1 MSTIQE
7 IHALEQSI
15 YDIVQD
21 YIDGDYNE
29 DDVLAIDRRHG
40 EITLTADIR
49 ETIKTRKGTEV
60 YPLKELVR
68 AGEHFSLEPDGGKI
82 SEVANSWLFL
92 E

>member
-1 MSTIQE
+1 MSVIQD

-21 YIDGDYNE
+21 YIDGNYNE
-29 DDVLAIDRRHG
+29 DDVLAIGRRHS
-40 EITLTADIR
+40 EIFLTADTR
-49 ETIKTRKGTEV
+49 EAIIARKSTEV

-68 AGEHFSLEPDGGKI
+68 EGECVSFEPDGDKI
-82 SEVANSWLFL
+82 SEIVNGWLFL

>member
-1 MSTIQE
+1 MSTIQD

-15 YDIVQD
+15 YDVVQD

-40 EITLTADIR
+40 EITLTADTR
-49 ETIKTRKGTEV
+49 EIIKTRKGTEV
-60 YPLKELVR
+60 YLLKELFR
-68 AGEHFSLEPDGGKI
+68 AGEHVSLEPDGDKI

>member
-49 ETIKTRKGTEV
+49 ETIKTRKGT
-60 YPLKELVR
+60 
-68 AGEHFSLEPDGGKI
+68 
-82 SEVANSWLFL
+82 
-92 E
+92 

>member
-1 MSTIQE
+1 MSTIQD

-15 YDIVQD
+15 YDVVQD

-40 EITLTADIR
+40 EITLTADTR
-49 ETIKTRKGTEV
+49 DTIKTRKGTEV

-68 AGEHFSLEPDGGKI
+68 TGEHVSLEPDGDKI
-82 SEVANSWLFL
+82 SEIANSWLFL

>member
-68 AGEHFSLEPDGGKI
+68 AGEHFSLEPDGDKI

>member
-1 MSTIQE
+1 MSTIQD

-15 YDIVQD
+15 YDVVQD

-40 EITLTADIR
+40 EITLTANTR
-49 ETIKTRKGTEV
+49 EAIKPRKSTET

-68 AGEHFSLEPDGGKI
+68 AEEHVSLEPDGDKI
-82 SEVANSWLFL
+82 SEIANSWLFL